1 MTQSRNSP
9 RVRRCSPYIHRRHTW
24 ARAAGVTFMADPV
37 EIFDEQGLLVGIA
50 HGSAFALTG
59 HFR

>member
-1 MTQSRNSP
+1 
-9 RVRRCSPYIHRRHTW
+9 
-24 ARAAGVTFMADPV
+24 MADPV